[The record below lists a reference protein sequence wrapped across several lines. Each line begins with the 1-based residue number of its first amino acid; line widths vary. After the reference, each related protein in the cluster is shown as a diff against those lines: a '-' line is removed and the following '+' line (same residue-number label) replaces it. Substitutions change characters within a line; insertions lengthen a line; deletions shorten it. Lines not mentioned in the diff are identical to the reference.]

1 MAYAFIQ
8 EFDADGDD
16 RSTTNYDA
24 VAERVGAAANAP
36 EGLIVHTAGWDEA
49 NGVFRIFDVWESREH
64 ADRFWNERL
73 QPVLDELMPQAEN
86 GTPPDRESRYEL
98 HDHATG

>member
-8 EFDADGDD
+8 EFKADGDD

-24 VAERVGAAANAP
+24 VVERVGTASNPP
-36 EGLIVHTAGWDEA
+36 EGLIVHTAGWDED
-49 NGVFRIFDVWESREH
+49 NRVFRIFDVWESREH

-86 GTPPDRESRYEL
+86 TSPPDREARYEL
-98 HDHATG
+98 HDHTIG

>member
-8 EFDADGDD
+8 EFDASGDD

-24 VAERVGAAANAP
+24 VAERVGAAANPP
-36 EGLIVHTAGWDEA
+36 EGLIVHTAGWDEG

-64 ADRFWNERL
+64 ADRFWDERL

-86 GTPPDRESRYEL
+86 PTPPDRESRYEL

>member
-1 MAYAFIQ
+1 VAYAFIQ
-8 EFDADGDD
+8 EFDASGDD

-24 VAERVGAAANAP
+24 VTERVGTAVNPP
-36 EGLIVHTAGWDEA
+36 EGLIVHTAGWDEE

-64 ADRFWNERL
+64 ADRFWKERL

-98 HDHATG
+98 HDHVTG